1 MSKAKDQGT
10 RYETAIVKRLNEH
23 YGVRLVDHFKE
34 PPPKLPAR
42 RVAEG
47 GIADLG
53 DIELELGDKRLPL
66 IIEAKH
72 RQALNLHQ
80 TVSKANSKA
89 GLSRSVV
96 FWKKLTRKA
105 GQQRRTPDGVA
116 EVVAMDVDTFLWL
129 LDGMP

>member
-1 MSKAKDQGT
+1 MSKARDQGT
-10 RYETAIVKRLNEH
+10 RYETSIVNRLNEWSCK
-23 YGVRLVDHFKE
+23 VSRPFF
-34 PPPKLPAR
+34 AQR
-42 RVAEG
+42 IAEG
-47 GIADLG
+47 GIADRG
-53 DIELELGDKRLPL
+53 DIDLDLGADDRLPL
-66 IIEAKH
+66 VIEAKH

-80 TVSKANSKA
+80 TVAKANRKA

-105 GQQRRTPDGVA
+105 GAERRTADGVA

>member
-1 MSKAKDQGT
+1 MSKARDQGT
-10 RYETAIVKRLNEH
+10 RYETSIVNRLNKH
-23 YGVRLVDHFKE
+23 YQKRELDSELVVAK
-34 PPPKLPAR
+34 R
-42 RVAEG
+42 IAEG

-53 DIELELGDKRLPL
+53 DVELELYRLGHLPL
-66 IIEAKH
+66 VIEAKH

-80 TVSKANSKA
+80 TVAKANRKA

-105 GQQRRTPDGVA
+105 GAERRTPDGVA